1 MLKREEPAP
10 LALDQVVG
18 EGEGGGFGFVAGAD
32 LGVEVAEVMLHGA
45 MAEDELFGK
54 FPVC

>member
-32 LGVEVAEVMLHGA
+32 LGVEVAEVILHGA